1 MNRVIPPPHPRR
13 TRAAGRR
20 SSGQPATAGR
30 MPPLAVVIPSLVLLL
45 IAALLPAAADTGADT
60 ARPYGDA
67 DDDGR
72 HWAYQPPVPTALPP
86 VSDPGWP
93 RQPSD
98 HFILAALEAAELD
111 PSPDANPAV
120 LLRRVHFD
128 LVGLPPDAG
137 QTEAFIQAADQH
149 GIDQALAE
157 VVDELLQSPHF
168 GERWG
173 RHWLD
178 VARYAESSGME
189 SNMTFPQAWRYRD
202 YVIRSF
208 NDDLPFDSFIHEQ
221 LAGDLL
227 PWQDDDERARLL
239 IATGF
244 LAIGPKGLGEQNLFQ
259 FWADVI
265 DEQIDAFSQAFTAT
279 TLACARCHDHFSEP
293 YGMDDYYAVA
303 GIFASTDTRF
313 GSSIGP
319 GSQVASDF
327 LVLPEIDG
335 QWIPNQ
341 GIPAARVRA
350 LEQEREDLERQQKTL
365 RAAAAEALRE
375 GRDPSEEMTLQQAI
389 SILWSLGR
397 INGRLKTVD
406 DQGRP
411 LPLAMG
417 VLERDRMID
426 VPLLDRGEI
435 GRPGDQVPRGLPKVT
450 AIDGIPSIPD
460 DQSGRL
466 QLAQWLTH
474 PDHPQTSRVMVNRLW
489 RHLFGAGLVAT
500 TDNFGAEGERPSH
513 PELLDHLALRFIE
526 LDWSVKAMVREL
538 VLSRAYRQASHWRE
552 QAFLTDPDNR
562 LLWRASK
569 RRLDAEAI
577 RDAMLWVAGELDPE
591 PPRGSLVADLG
602 ERSVSI
608 IGFARGVSP
617 DLDGS
622 LHRSVYLP
630 VMRDRLPDVLDL
642 FDFAEPSYVTG
653 DRDTTNVP
661 LQALYLLNSDFVM
674 QRADALAAR
683 VLDAIDGGSG
693 NGGDGPEDAGAAA
706 AERAI
711 APAFAM
717 AHGRRPDPEE
727 EQIAAAF
734 MRRLA
739 ADDSLTLEQTI
750 AAYCQSLLASAEFRH
765 LD

>member
-1 MNRVIPPPHPRR
+1 MNRVLLSPPSSRSCLAGDPAESVDGHGRGH
-13 TRAAGRR
+13 AAMAFA
-20 SSGQPATAGR
+20 P
-30 MPPLAVVIPSLVLLL
+30 ML
-45 IAALLPAAADTGADT
+45 AALLVASAPMSAAEGAG
-60 ARPYGDA
+60 AYGDA
-67 DDDGR
+67 EDDGR
-72 HWAYQPPVPTALPP
+72 HWAYQPPVAVAVLE

-93 RQPSD
+93 RQSSD
-98 HFILAALEAAELD
+98 HFILAALENAGLE
-111 PSPDANPAV
+111 PSPDAAPEV
-120 LLRRVHFD
+120 LLRRVYFD
-128 LVGLPPDAG
+128 LIGLPPNAA
-137 QTEAFIQAADQH
+137 QTAAFVAATDDV
-149 GIDQALAE
+149 GMDDALAR
-157 VVDELLQSPHF
+157 VVDELLESPRF

-202 YVIRSF
+202 YVIQAF
-208 NDDLPFDSFIHEQ
+208 NDDVPFDRFIHEQ
-221 LAGDLL
+221 IAGDLL
-227 PWQDDDERARLL
+227 PWENDEERARLL
-239 IATGF
+239 VATGF
-244 LAIGPKGLGEQNLFQ
+244 LALGPKGLGEQNLFQ

-265 DEQIDAFSQAFTAT
+265 DEQIDSVSQAFTAT

-293 YGMDDYYAVA
+293 YDMHDYYAVA

-327 LVLPEIDG
+327 VILPDLDG

-341 GIPAARVRA
+341 GIPAAQVRA

-365 RAAAAEALRE
+365 SAAAAAALEE

-389 SILWSLGR
+389 SILWSIGR

-406 DQGRP
+406 DEGRP

-417 VLERDRMID
+417 TLEREGMID
-426 VPLLDRGEI
+426 VPLLERGEI
-435 GRPGDQVPRGLPKVT
+435 GRPGDPVPRGLPKVT
-450 AIDGIPSIPD
+450 AIADIPPIPD

-466 QLAQWLTH
+466 QLAMWLTH

-489 RHLFGAGLVAT
+489 RHLFGRGLVIT

-513 PELLDHLALRFIE
+513 PELLDHLALRFVE
-526 LDWSVKAMVREL
+526 LEWSVKAMLREL
-538 VLSRAYRQASHWRE
+538 ILSRAYRLASGWNE
-552 QAFLTDPDNR
+552 KAFLTDPDNR
-562 LLWRASK
+562 LLWRANK

-577 RDAMLWVAGELDPE
+577 RDAMLHVSGELDTE

-630 VMRDRLPDVLDL
+630 VLRDRLPDVLDL

-661 LQALYLLNSDFVM
+661 LQALYLLNSEFIM
-674 QRADALAAR
+674 ARADALAAR
-683 VLDAIDGGSG
+683 AL
-693 NGGDGPEDAGAAA
+693 AA
-706 AERAI
+706 AEVSATDADSAAAVRTI
-711 APAFAM
+711 VPAFRM
-717 AHGRRPDPEE
+717 VHGREPGAEE
-727 EQIAAAF
+727 VALAEEFLRAAG
-734 MRRLA
+734 
-739 ADDSLTLEQTI
+739 ADGSLTLEQLT
-750 AAYCQSLLASAEFRH
+750 AAWCQSLLASAEFRH